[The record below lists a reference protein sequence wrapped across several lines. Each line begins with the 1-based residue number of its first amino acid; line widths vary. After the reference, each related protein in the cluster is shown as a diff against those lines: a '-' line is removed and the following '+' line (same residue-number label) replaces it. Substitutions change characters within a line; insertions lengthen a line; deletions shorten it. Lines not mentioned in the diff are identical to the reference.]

1 MTLQS
6 KQSNIASPP
15 SDIPT
20 VDGALFRESAV
31 TNSEALFALV
41 AEKVDTIFK
50 NQEALPDIS
59 SGDENEFFSE
69 DDLSSPERFSK
80 AKLEMLASARR
91 DVRLLLAELKY
102 KAGKTEILL
111 GTKQEQADFLLK
123 IENCLLNPGMF
134 TQKEVLR

>member
-6 KQSNIASPP
+6 KQSNIAALP
-15 SDIPT
+15 SDIST
-20 VDGALFRESAV
+20 IDGALFSESAV